1 MRAYSTVFFLTLPFS
16 TLNTHDQTIEIT
28 ISRPDPPANDLPDL
42 QYPSD
47 LEEDSD
53 IVISEPDLEH
63 DEDVTIVSYG
73 PAPGLPGS
81 TVAFPQAS
89 DDSDMESDEDIS
101 FVGFGPE
108 PGPSRSMMAMPQAN
122 DDNVLSE
129 SEPEID
135 ADSEDIVVTV
145 SLFHLSS
152 RSGSFSGSRCQQAKQ
167 QDSDAG
173 QAAASGVKN
182 RDIKQE
188 H

>member
-1 MRAYSTVFFLTLPFS
+1 MTLPFS
-16 TLNTHDQTIEIT
+16 TLNTHVQTIEIT
-28 ISRPDPPANDLPDL
+28 ISRPAPPANDLHDL
-42 QYPSD
+42 YPSD
-47 LEEDSD
+47 LKEDSD
-53 IVISEPDLEH
+53 IVISEPDLKH

-73 PAPGLPGS
+73 LALGLPGL

-101 FVGFGPE
+101 FVGFGLE
-108 PGPSRSMMAMPQAN
+108 LGLSRLTMAMPQAN
-122 DDNVLSE
+122 DDNILSE

-135 ADSEDIVVTV
+135 TDSENIVVMV
-145 SLFHLSS
+145 SLFHLFS
-152 RSGSFSGSRCQQAKQ
+152 RRGSFSGSHCQQAKQ

-182 RDIKQE
+182 CDIKQE